1 MLPYIAALTL
11 FWGGAT
17 IALFRKRTDFL
28 LLCVVF
34 VAFVLLA
41 DTRYETG
48 FDWPVYELA
57 LSEAPALVDLFNGA
71 VLQDTVRLMEPLFLL
86 LLSTLKSFDADIQ
99 TLFFVVALFN
109 GAVLIRFFQYTRT
122 NIAVGLAIYFSWAY
136 LVVQMAVIRQSLAV
150 SFLMLAIMAFDRRRL
165 ARAALWLAMGTF
177 IQYSLLLFLP
187 IFFTA
192 IWRRLLAWRYW
203 IVGGLTLVLLS
214 GISMFWMLQAIAG
227 LIPNAFIA
235 GKLAGYAALAPS
247 PGFSVTAA
255 AYFVMHTAIFL
266 FLSRTYDPSSRIET
280 VLIGSMMMMV
290 IAQAL
295 IPEWPLLWNRLHYFV
310 IVAQIVMLARRWH
323 TLPQVRMRVEYLAV
337 YGLSLAVFAK
347 LILWP
352 GMEPYLPYQSYL
364 EQAWTGY
371 AGDGRQRAEDYYL
384 HFNEALRMERIES
397 GSLVPEEG
405 STGQLFASPD
415 LAR

>member
-41 DTRYETG
+41 GTRYETG

-57 LSEAPALVDLFNGA
+57 LSEAPTLVDLFNGA

-99 TLFFVVALFN
+99 
-109 GAVLIRFFQYTRT
+109 
-122 NIAVGLAIYFSWAY
+122 SWAY

-255 AYFVMHTAIFL
+255 AYFVLHTAIFL